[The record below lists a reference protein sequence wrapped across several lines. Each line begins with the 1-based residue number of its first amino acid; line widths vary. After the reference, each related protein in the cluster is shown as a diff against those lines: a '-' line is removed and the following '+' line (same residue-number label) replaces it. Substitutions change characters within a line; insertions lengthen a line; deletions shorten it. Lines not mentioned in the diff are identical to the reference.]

1 MPRKPGTPRIRP
13 KPKRPESVD
22 TLNVY
27 REILV
32 LIHLFAGQQKRL
44 LRTKEFSYSQGQVLQ
59 ALVLDGPKTASGL
72 ARQLCISRQASQ
84 QTINQLVERAL
95 VRKSDNPAHHRSPLI
110 ELTSLGERTLQQA
123 AQRCSDITALHPVL
137 TEANLRITYNVLDA
151 LHSEGKLIST
161 APIYSYHSGRVPNT

>member
-13 KPKRPESVD
+13 KPKPPESVD
-22 TLNVY
+22 TLSVY

-32 LIHLFAGQQKRL
+32 LIHIFAGQQKKL
-44 LRTKEFSYSQGQVLQ
+44 LRTNEFSYSQGQILQ

-84 QTINQLVERAL
+84 QTINQLVQREL

-137 TEANLRITYNVLDA
+137 TEANLRIAYNVLDV
-151 LHSEGKLIST
+151 LHSEGELIST
-161 APIYSYHSGRVPNT
+161 APSYSYHSDCVTNA